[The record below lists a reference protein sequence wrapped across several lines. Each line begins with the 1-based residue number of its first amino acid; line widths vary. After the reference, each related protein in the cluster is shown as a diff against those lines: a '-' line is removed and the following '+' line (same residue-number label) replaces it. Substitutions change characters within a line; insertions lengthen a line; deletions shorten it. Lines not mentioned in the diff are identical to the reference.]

1 MTELL
6 FFKRSETFLGLLAG
20 RKATKLAIVGI
31 MLGRTGRTERDEL
44 VAVLLDQF
52 GQVLAVERRHMSRAA
67 VRAIVVAHARPL
79 IEPCPF
85 ATGTSVEIQKPSHEA
100 YPMFANDNCRAIR
113 IQ

>member
-6 FFKRSETFLGLLAG
+6 FFERSETFLGLLAG

-31 MLGRTGRTERDEL
+31 MLRRTGRAERDEL
-44 VAVLLDQF
+44 VTVLFDEF
-52 GQVLAVERRHMSRAA
+52 GQVLAIERRHMSCAA

-79 IEPCPF
+79 IEPCPS
-85 ATGTSVEIQKPSHEA
+85 ATGTSVEIQKPSQEA
-100 YPMFANDNCRAIR
+100 YPMFANDNYPAIR